1 MGKAGNSKIL
11 NFPLSP
17 LIFYVL
23 AEKAPTGPGPLR
35 GPLGHATA
43 PKTSMLA
50 LLKRVKK
57 LPKNIVGQLIDYVPD
72 LHVKNQLQPDIYM
85 YSVCLHLTN

>member
-1 MGKAGNSKIL
+1 MQNLEIWAYFPGAELL
-11 NFPLSP
+11 NNV
-17 LIFYVL
+17 Y
-23 AEKAPTGPGPLR
+23 
-35 GPLGHATA
+35 ATA

-57 LPKNIVGQLIDYVPD
+57 LPKNFVGQLSDYVPD
-72 LHVKNQLQPDIYM
+72 FHVKNQLQPDIYM